1 MASRSRMDLRHR
13 PHRTLTNHEPSKIQ
27 IQNPFWN
34 VIFAMRQRVTR
45 IHAKRTGDDDD
56 DDDESR
62 GGKPRREHPSKRD
75 RSEGRF
81 AAASTDGTTE

>member
-1 MASRSRMDLRHR
+1 
-13 PHRTLTNHEPSKIQ
+13 
-27 IQNPFWN
+27 
-34 VIFAMRQRVTR
+34 MRQRVTR